1 MSRPR
6 LVNLLDDFAL
16 GGVSRGL
23 GVFDAAA
30 VRAVVD
36 PSVMAFKPD
45 AVIAPRCV
53 ADVIVTHFPP
63 NWRRIAFLASLRLRN
78 PRARIIHVE
87 HSYTRAWEAN
97 NVPQKPRFRAMLKLA
112 LRLVDQVVC
121 VSNGQADWLS
131 EAAGLKRDRIKVIY
145 PYANNPG
152 LAELALPDF
161 SGTAPI
167 RMGTYG
173 RFHEAKGFDRLI
185 EAFGAGLFP
194 GMELVIG
201 GFGAGEARLHQLAEG
216 IPGIRFYGKVTNVA
230 DFLAECDVVAVPSRW
245 EAFGQVATEAREAG
259 RPILTSPVDGLA
271 EQVGTAGL
279 VIDFTSDQA
288 IAQAVASLDRDT
300 LPAMAQAARAETADC
315 GLHRQQQWA
324 DLLTASAPPTARQTA
339 DTIALTQPSPVV

>member
-1 MSRPR
+1 
-6 LVNLLDDFAL
+6 
-16 GGVSRGL
+16 
-23 GVFDAAA
+23 
-30 VRAVVD
+30 
-36 PSVMAFKPD
+36 
-45 AVIAPRCV
+45 
-53 ADVIVTHFPP
+53 
-63 NWRRIAFLASLRLRN
+63 
-78 PRARIIHVE
+78 
-87 HSYTRAWEAN
+87 
-97 NVPQKPRFRAMLKLA
+97 
-112 LRLVDQVVC
+112 
-121 VSNGQADWLS
+121 
-131 EAAGLKRDRIKVIY
+131 
-145 PYANNPG
+145 
-152 LAELALPDF
+152 
-161 SGTAPI
+161 
-167 RMGTYG
+167 MGTYG